1 MEYAHDTFMEHKSFL
16 DIEIETRKLIAGF
29 PNTVDNFHYGW
40 FGTTRSNG
48 IFSQA
53 IRQNSK
59 EFAKAI
65 DQIPLTGGISR
76 DDFLEHIEI
85 CQSAGFENPIGV
97 STRLLAIKRPDLFF
111 CLNEANKSGIC
122 RDLGISKNI
131 NAEKYWDEILMRIYD
146 APWFNSPPPKND
158 KEAWN
163 GKVALIDCIYY
174 DQFDIEMGKATSK
187 AA

>member
-1 MEYAHDTFMEHKSFL
+1 MLKYAHNIFTAHENFL
-16 DIEIETRKLIAGF
+16 DIEIEARKLIAGL

-59 EFAKAI
+59 KFAKAI
-65 DQIPLTGGISR
+65 DQIPLTGEISR
-76 DDFLEHIEI
+76 NDFLEYFKV

-131 NAEKYWDEILMRIYD
+131 NAEKY
-146 APWFNSPPPKND
+146 
-158 KEAWN
+158 
-163 GKVALIDCIYY
+163 
-174 DQFDIEMGKATSK
+174 
-187 AA
+187 